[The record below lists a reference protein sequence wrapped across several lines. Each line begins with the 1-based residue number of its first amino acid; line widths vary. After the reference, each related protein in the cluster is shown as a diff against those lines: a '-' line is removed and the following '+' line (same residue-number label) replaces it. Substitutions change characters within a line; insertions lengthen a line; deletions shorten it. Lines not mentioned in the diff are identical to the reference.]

1 MEDATLGGYLDEHRR
16 PPAFDGSDGNPYS
29 AEIYVDEEPC
39 ADGRYGAAVLFV
51 RWSVEGDGVAGH
63 LETEYLGYGDT
74 PADADASLRHLTLY
88 ELKDHL
94 ERLIGT
100 RKEVP
105 DW

>member
-1 MEDATLGGYLDEHRR
+1 MDDSTLGGYVDKHRR

-39 ADGRYGAAVLFV
+39 EDGRYGAAVLFV
-51 RWSVEGDGVAGH
+51 RWSVDGSATTGH
-63 LETEYLGYGDT
+63 LETEYLGFGAT
-74 PADADASLRHLTLY
+74 PDDAGLSLRCLTMY
-88 ELKDHL
+88 QLKDHL
-94 ERLIGT
+94 ERLIGA